1 MSAPPLNST
10 AIIPKKHSTA
20 LHSDAITLKPG
31 VKKGFWRL
39 PPSMPPKAPEAPIE
53 VCDKPSVKHLHM
65 VQFPRMTPNDSNTI
79 LMAGILQSKAPMFLE
94 LIAKNAKFQSLDSML
109 NLSIFALTDEI
120 MKNLPHTTFDPMI
133 FESHIGTRGGGIETE
148 NAMLLSGN
156 VAVVDAQAG
165 VVEVRQPLSYETIQA
180 EAKIVRNETKI
191 FPNGLNLY
199 ILESPLLRGI
209 VPTTTE
215 AKDAPKPETKAP
227 DLRAALSTSA
237 SADPAVFDNE
247 VEATTPSSPHDAL
260 DDLKPNHRAT
270 LLCTR
275 KILRSHGCESF
286 VDAMERHGVL
296 GGSKITKLE
305 ISNLFSPRTMFVPV
319 DMSAVED
326 EHTSAVLG
334 CHMLQKGVCIDF
346 EKARQHLENG
356 GDPIVLGTSLYGDNL
371 VLTGVD
377 ADNNLM
383 LNYESKILKEHS
395 RGVGTAAGFVYFLDR
410 ARVPLTLK

>member
-1 MSAPPLNST
+1 MSAPT
-10 AIIPKKHSTA
+10 ASAIVPKKHSTA

-39 PPSMPPKAPEAPIE
+39 PPAMPQKPFEAPVE
-53 VCDKPSVKHLHM
+53 ACDEPSVKHLHM

-79 LMAGILQSKAPMFLE
+79 RMVVLLQSKAPMFLE

-109 NLSIFALTDEI
+109 NVSVFVLTDEI
-120 MKNLPHTTFDPMI
+120 MKNLPLTTFDPMI
-133 FESHIGTRGGGIETE
+133 FESHIGTRGGGVETE

-156 VAVVDAQAG
+156 VAVVDAQVG
-165 VVEVRQPLSYETIQA
+165 TVEIRNPLSYETIQA

-215 AKDAPKPETKAP
+215 AEDAPKPVTKAP
-227 DLRAALSTSA
+227 YFEAALSASA

-247 VEATTPSSPHDAL
+247 VESTTPSSPHDAL
-260 DDLKPNHRAT
+260 DNLKPNHRAT
-270 LLCTR
+270 LLCTK
-275 KILRSHGCESF
+275 KILRSHGCEFF
-286 VDAMERHGVL
+286 VDAIETHGVL

-305 ISNLFSPRTMFVPV
+305 ITNLALPRTVFAPM

-326 EHTSAVLG
+326 EHMSAVLG
-334 CHMLQKGVCIDF
+334 CHMLREGVCIDF
-346 EKARQHLENG
+346 DKAKQHLANG

-371 VLTGVD
+371 VITGLD
-377 ADNNLM
+377 ADQNLM
-383 LNYESKILKEHS
+383 LNYESRILKEHS
-395 RGVGTAAGFVYFLDR
+395 RGIGTAAGVVYLLDR
-410 ARVPLTLK
+410 ALVPMCLK